1 MKRQYQQDPG
11 RTPLPSPYFTK
22 VSMTFRR
29 IVLLGCFTGLL
40 LALTALAS
48 EFVLRASGHI
58 STASIHAISEAD
70 FDRVPGMFEP
80 SQSAWETPHPQLQYQ
95 ATTNSLGFRGAEIS
109 REKPRETK
117 RILCIGDSS
126 TFGQFVN
133 DEDTLAAILERL
145 LRQEHFPVEVIN
157 GGVPGTTIVDQVEI
171 LQRSLSLAPDIV
183 ILTFSEND
191 ITDLEAEPSQFVA
204 LSENRRV
211 KGQTGLKT
219 VYELVRDT
227 ALFNYFLKVRAT
239 WKTYSVPQVST
250 AEVRASHEGSD
261 TRHERLWTTYS
272 HHLDAMRQTLSSRN
286 IRMIFN
292 GYPTHQRIG
301 ADTFTDDRSRVQL
314 SRAEALARNMGI
326 PTVSLLPSFR
336 ETGLTKEELYHL
348 PYDGHANKMG
358 YLVQAQAL
366 LPIVRESIQAVRNS
380 APAPQ
385 S

>member
-1 MKRQYQQDPG
+1 MRARK
-11 RTPLPSPYFTK
+11 
-22 VSMTFRR
+22 TFL
-29 IVLLGCFTGLL
+29 VFCFAALL
-40 LALTALAS
+40 LAVTAVAS
-48 EFVLRASGHI
+48 ELALRISGHI
-58 STASIHAISEAD
+58 STASIHAISDTD
-70 FDRVPGMFEP
+70 FVRVPGMFEP
-80 SQSAWETPHPQLQYQ
+80 SQSVEETPHPKLHYH
-95 ATTNSLGFRGAEIS
+95 ATINSLGYRGPEVERI
-109 REKPRETK
+109 RPPHVV
-117 RILCIGDSS
+117 RILCLGDSG

-133 DEDTLAAILERL
+133 DDETLSANLERM
-145 LRQEHFPVEVIN
+145 LRQEGDFVEVIN

-204 LSENRRV
+204 LAENRRV